1 MGIEARGIGILRAP
15 MKDNARL
22 GLIVDLGQKET
33 ERLPEQR
40 TAKIMGHDIPVFYDY
55 KLDAFA
61 QSLYIFARYGVVKD
75 L

>member
-1 MGIEARGIGILRAP
+1 
-15 MKDNARL
+15 
-22 GLIVDLGQKET
+22 LIVDLGQRET

-61 QSLYIFARYGVVKD
+61 QSLYIFARYGIVKD